1 MAHQQF
7 PYTFGIEEEFF
18 LANPATGNVVP
29 RVPKRFVRTC
39 RARLGD
45 CVHHEMLQSQVEVS
59 TPILGSAAQ
68 ARDVLNALRQGVI
81 GIADAM
87 GLRLVAAG
95 THPLAVWHEQHHT
108 DQPRYDSLIGD
119 FQMIGRRNLLCA
131 LHVHVAVPP
140 EVDRVVLMN
149 RLMPWLPVLLALST
163 SSPFW
168 NRQRTGLLSYRQ
180 AAYDE
185 WPRTGIPDFF
195 NDEREYAAFIDLL
208 AGCGAIKDGS
218 HLWWAIRPSARFPT
232 LELRI
237 ADSCTRIDDA
247 LAIASAFRCLV
258 RAYVRRP
265 ALGVE
270 RSALTRRVIE
280 ENRWRAKRYG
290 TEATLFVER
299 SGRLVAFPDAIAHLL
314 ELVGPDA
321 RALSC
326 ERELAHLGE
335 IVVRGTSAHEQLA
348 IYRHHRDHGES
359 RPRALQGV
367 VDWLVST
374 TAGIS
379 VPSAHRSAASRVTT
393 CRT

>member
-1 MAHQQF
+1 MAHWQF
-7 PYTFGIEEEFF
+7 PYTFGIEEEYF
-18 LANPATGNVVP
+18 LVNPATGNVVP

-39 RARLGD
+39 REHFGD

-68 ARDVLNALRQGVI
+68 ARDVLNGLRQGVI
-81 GIADAM
+81 EVADSM
-87 GLRLVAAG
+87 DLQLVAAG

-108 DQPRYDSLIGD
+108 DQPRYDSLMDD

-140 EVDRVVLMN
+140 EVDRVMLMN

-195 NDEREYAAFIDLL
+195 NDEDEYAAFVDLL
-208 AGCGAIKDGS
+208 ARCGAIKDGS
-218 HLWWAIRPSARFPT
+218 YLWWAIRPSARFPT

-247 LAIASAFRCLV
+247 LAIAAAFRCLV
-258 RAYVRRP
+258 RAHIRRP
-265 ALGVE
+265 ELGIE

-290 TEATLFVER
+290 TDATLFVEHSAR
-299 SGRLVAFPDAIAHLL
+299 LEEFPDVIARLMELVA
-314 ELVGPDA
+314 PDA

-326 ERELAHLGE
+326 EREIAHLAG
-335 IVVRGTSAHEQLA
+335 IVARGSSAHEQLA
-348 IYRHHRDHGES
+348 IYRRHRDQGES

-374 TAGIS
+374 TAET
-379 VPSAHRSAASRVTT
+379 SAEIGDQGVDVRQA
-393 CRT
+393 